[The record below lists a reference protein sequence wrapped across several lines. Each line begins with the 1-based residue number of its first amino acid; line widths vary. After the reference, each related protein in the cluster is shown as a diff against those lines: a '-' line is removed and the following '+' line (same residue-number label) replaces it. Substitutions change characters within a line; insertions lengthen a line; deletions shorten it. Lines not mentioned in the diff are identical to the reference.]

1 MGEAHGQRS
10 FSCGYLTLTRP
21 ARAAPN
27 LATNYPNPRLMT
39 TLAILIAVLLLPLLI
54 ILWFT
59 ETTPQR
65 VNRLRSNGW
74 SQQRIADHMQIS
86 RYRVRMVLA

>member
-1 MGEAHGQRS
+1 
-10 FSCGYLTLTRP
+10 
-21 ARAAPN
+21 
-27 LATNYPNPRLMT
+27 MT
-39 TLAILIAVLLLPLLI
+39 TLATLIAVLLLPLLI
-54 ILWFT
+54 ILWLT

>member
-1 MGEAHGQRS
+1 
-10 FSCGYLTLTRP
+10 
-21 ARAAPN
+21 
-27 LATNYPNPRLMT
+27 
-39 TLAILIAVLLLPLLI
+39 LLLPVLI
-54 ILWFT
+54 ILWAT

-86 RYRVRMVLA
+86 RYRVRMALA

>member
-1 MGEAHGQRS
+1 
-10 FSCGYLTLTRP
+10 
-21 ARAAPN
+21 
-27 LATNYPNPRLMT
+27 MT
-39 TLAILIAVLLLPLLI
+39 TLVILITVLLLPLLI
-54 ILWFT
+54 ILWLT